1 MSHRKLPPFHPVEM
15 APKLSKIQR
24 AELES
29 VIISKLQGVEV
40 MTDKD
45 IANTVV
51 PCTTRAIRA
60 ARAKILKDGRIDG
73 NRKTGR
79 PREVTE
85 HMWLALQ
92 SRLEQNPCMSQQ
104 DMVNF
109 LRKKDATIT
118 VSRFTIG
125 RELKRRNWTK
135 KVVQNIAK
143 EQNQDLRDDYL
154 ERRSH
159 YKPEQMIFIDESGCD
174 RSLAILGKGYSP
186 KGAIPSRQESPDASS
201 LHHGRSHIF

>member
-1 MSHRKLPPFHPVEM
+1 MTHRKPPHFNPSKM

-24 AELES
+24 TELEN
-29 VIISKLQGVEV
+29 VIISKLQGIEV
-40 MTDKD
+40 MTDKE

-51 PCTTRAIRA
+51 PCTTRAIRT
-60 ARAKILKDGRIDG
+60 ARAKILKNGRIDG

-92 SRLEQNPCMSQQ
+92 SQLEQNPCMSQQ

-109 LRKKDATIT
+109 LCKKDATIT
-118 VSRFTIG
+118 ISRFTIG

-135 KVVQNIAK
+135 KVVQKIAK
-143 EQNQDLRDDYL
+143 EQ
-154 ERRSH
+154 
-159 YKPEQMIFIDESGCD
+159 KSG
-174 RSLAILGKGYSP
+174 P
-186 KGAIPSRQESPDASS
+186 T
-201 LHHGRSHIF
+201 